1 MRVYVCDEEWIGY
14 LVNDELQMTWT
25 ELIVAFCYRD
35 TDKSLALPEMKKKLM
50 FVSEWRKFPS
60 APVQACNGIG
70 YKAHINWTLQS
81 NDK

>member
-35 TDKSLALPEMKKKLM
+35 TDKSLALPEMKKKANVCVRM
-50 FVSEWRKFPS
+50 
-60 APVQACNGIG
+60 A
-70 YKAHINWTLQS
+70 
-81 NDK
+81 